1 MIYATTHE
9 LLVNRAILYGP
20 EYNTNNGTV
29 FDLLQSLTLNGP
41 AWSWISGFQPAPD
54 GRNAWKALVTYYE
67 GDAMQT
73 RSKQQCYDAI
83 AKANY
88 QGARRNFDFSSYVA
102 IHQQAHQDLAR
113 LGEPIP
119 ENKKVRDFL
128 HGITDSQCSNIKLN
142 VLSNPAFMNS
152 FTQMI
157 NYIASAIDLI
167 G

>member
-1 MIYATTHE
+1 MH
-9 LLVNRAILYGP
+9 
-20 EYNTNNGTV
+20 
-29 FDLLQSLTLNGP
+29 
-41 AWSWISGFQPAPD
+41 
-54 GRNAWKALVTYYE
+54 
-67 GDAMQT
+67 
-73 RSKQQCYDAI
+73 SKQQCYDAI

-142 VLSNPAFMNS
+142 VLSNLAFMNS
-152 FTQMI
+152 FAQMI
-157 NYIASAIDLI
+157 NYFASAVDLI
-167 G
+167 RKNTTSTRQISGVNSASNNGQNNQGRGGRGRGGRGGRKGRGVRRRGRGNNSYANQGTTGETAIMIIG